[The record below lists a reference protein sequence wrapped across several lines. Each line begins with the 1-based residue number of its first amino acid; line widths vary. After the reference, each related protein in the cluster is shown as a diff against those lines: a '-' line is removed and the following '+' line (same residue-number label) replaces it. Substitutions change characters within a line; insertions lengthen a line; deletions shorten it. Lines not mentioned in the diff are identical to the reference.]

1 MRGAAVSPFVK
12 YVWWLVFYVFTRAM
26 VHILY
31 AHYGDRAGVLGIL
44 A

>member
-1 MRGAAVSPFVK
+1 MSPFVK
-12 YVWWLVFYVFTRAM
+12 YVWFLIFYVFTKAW